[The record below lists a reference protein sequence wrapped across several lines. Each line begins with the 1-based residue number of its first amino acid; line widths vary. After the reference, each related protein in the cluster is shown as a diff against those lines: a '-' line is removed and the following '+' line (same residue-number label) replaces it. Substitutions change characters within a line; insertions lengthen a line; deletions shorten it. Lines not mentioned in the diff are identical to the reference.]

1 MRCVDITNARIV
13 LTSVTVRFSKR
24 VRDEITPISPHILTN
39 FIKFQMDLC
48 EVPFSL
54 EFSANVSTFC
64 ADYDDFELSGQ

>member
-24 VRDEITPISPHILTN
+24 VRDEITAISSHILTDN
-39 FIKFQMDLC
+39 FQMDLC

-54 EFSANVSTFC
+54 EFSVNVSTFC